1 MFGHSLLHFQQG
13 SQVIPK
19 LLVKVALSKTFGF
32 LASATELE
40 GNPITLRPG
49 D

>member
-1 MFGHSLLHFQQG
+1 LNLQQFSRG
-13 SQVIPK
+13 IPK